1 MTFAGWMLILVF
13 TGLVALLARPMGLY
27 LAAVFEGRKTWLSPV
42 LSPVEHVFY
51 RLSGVKP
58 DAEQDWKGY
67 AAAILCFSVV
77 STLALYALLR
87 LQHLLP
93 LNPQGFGPVAPNIAM
108 NSAVSF
114 VTNTNWQAYS
124 GETTMSHLSQMA
136 GLTVQNFVSAAA
148 GIAVAVAFARGF
160 ARRGSSAIGN
170 FWVDLTR
177 STLYVLLPLSLV
189 LASLLNNLRRGSN
202 FFKMIYFL
210 PQITSTVAVALVF
223 GYVFQ
228 PNWGL
233 INGALRL
240 LGVQD
245 LPLWLADPRYS
256 LTGSRAAVTILA
268 VWVALGYYM
277 LIFLAGLQAIP
288 TDSYD
293 AAVVDGAGP
302 LQSWWYITLPG
313 LRPTF
318 VFLILTGTI
327 DAMSRFSDLWTLGGP
342 GGTPARSLQTVVM
355 FMYQTAFEAYDFNL
369 SSAVAVVLFFIVLGL
384 TLINFRVFLGQ
395 EFGGAEREAAA

>member
-1 MTFAGWMLILVF
+1 MLSYRVRKSLVWYLFLLPTYLLFALFLVYPTIQTFWLSFYREVNTVQEFAGLYQYTRLIASQVF
-13 TGLVALLARPMGLY
+13 QR
-27 LAAVFEGRKTWLSPV
+27 
-42 LSPVEHVFY
+42 
-51 RLSGVKP
+51 
-58 DAEQDWKGY
+58 
-67 AAAILCFSVV
+67 AILNTVV
-77 STLALYALLR
+77 L
-87 LQHLLP
+87 
-93 LNPQGFGPVAPNIAM
+93 G
-108 NSAVSF
+108 
-114 VTNTNWQAYS
+114 
-124 GETTMSHLSQMA
+124 
-136 GLTVQNFVSAAA
+136 
-148 GIAVAVAFARGF
+148 VAFL
-160 ARRGSSAIGN
+160 
-170 FWVDLTR
+170 V
-177 STLYVLLPLSLV
+177 VVLPLSLV

>member
-1 MTFAGWMLILVF
+1 MLSYRVRKSLVWYLFLLPTYLLFALFLVYPTIQTFWLSFYREVNTVQEFAGLYQYTRLIANQVF
-13 TGLVALLARPMGLY
+13 QR
-27 LAAVFEGRKTWLSPV
+27 
-42 LSPVEHVFY
+42 
-51 RLSGVKP
+51 
-58 DAEQDWKGY
+58 
-67 AAAILCFSVV
+67 AILNTVV
-77 STLALYALLR
+77 L
-87 LQHLLP
+87 
-93 LNPQGFGPVAPNIAM
+93 G
-108 NSAVSF
+108 
-114 VTNTNWQAYS
+114 
-124 GETTMSHLSQMA
+124 
-136 GLTVQNFVSAAA
+136 
-148 GIAVAVAFARGF
+148 VAFL
-160 ARRGSSAIGN
+160 
-170 FWVDLTR
+170 V
-177 STLYVLLPLSLV
+177 VVLPLSLV

>member
-1 MTFAGWMLILVF
+1 MTRYRLRKSLIWYIFLLPTYVLFGLFLVYPTVQTFWLSFYREVATRQEYAGLYQYAR
-13 TGLVALLARPMGLY
+13 LVANQ
-27 LAAVFEGRKTWLSPV
+27 VFLKALINTVV
-42 LSPVEHVFY
+42 L
-51 RLSGVKP
+51 G
-58 DAEQDWKGY
+58 
-67 AAAILCFSVV
+67 
-77 STLALYALLR
+77 
-87 LQHLLP
+87 
-93 LNPQGFGPVAPNIAM
+93 
-108 NSAVSF
+108 
-114 VTNTNWQAYS
+114 
-124 GETTMSHLSQMA
+124 
-136 GLTVQNFVSAAA
+136 
-148 GIAVAVAFARGF
+148 VAFLVV
-160 ARRGSSAIGN
+160 I
-170 FWVDLTR
+170 
-177 STLYVLLPLSLV
+177 LPLSLI
-189 LASLLNNLRRGSN
+189 LASLLNSLRRGSN
-202 FFKMIYFL
+202 LFKMIYFL
-210 PQITSTVAVALVF
+210 PQITSSVAVALVF

-233 INGALRL
+233 INGTLRL
-240 LGVQD
+240 LGVTE

-256 LTGSRAAVTILA
+256 LTGSRAAVTLLA

-288 TDSYD
+288 VDSYD

-369 SSAVAVVLFFIVLGL
+369 SSAVAVVLFGIVLLL

-395 EFGGAEREAAA
+395 EFGKGEREGAV